1 MERKKS
7 KELIWFAYFFLRS
20 MLLSLIRFK
29 KYKLIFLILFLLLGL
44 VVQNSC
50 ICAEE
55 EFILVPE
62 ESNLAEDGYSANNDL
77 DAEYAVHGKSKKKKM
92 INKKQFLASDSLNSL
107 EKTVTLKDL
116 VFKTAYIV
124 LILLGILLILKMYL
138 SRYKFGEAGSVFD
151 NFAQKLSNAISN
163 PQGLKLKQALILTPG
178 QNLYIVEVEGRKFLL
193 GGTHQG
199 GVQFLADLTDK
210 QNTHSLSFREI
221 EDFQK
226 KIILNEPKTQ
236 THHIKKV
243 AHEEIKN
250 LDLMETLET
259 PFLESNN
266 RELLEVDT
274 NQAKEHNSLNIRQSF
289 KRKPNFRKTLLS
301 KV

>member
-1 MERKKS
+1 
-7 KELIWFAYFFLRS
+7 
-20 MLLSLIRFK
+20 MLLSLIKLK
-29 KYKLIFLILFLLLGL
+29 KYKLIFLILFLSLGL
-44 VVQNSC
+44 VVQNNC

-62 ESNLAEDGYSANNDL
+62 ENNLVESEYSANNDL
-77 DAEYAVHGKSKKKKM
+77 DTEYAFHEKSKKKKR
-92 INKKQFLASDSLNSL
+92 IGKKQFLASDSLNSL

-138 SRYKFGEAGSVFD
+138 SKFKFGEAGSVFD

-210 QNTHSLSFREI
+210 QSTHSLSFREI
-221 EDFQK
+221 EDFQ
-226 KIILNEPKTQ
+226 
-236 THHIKKV
+236 THHITKV
-243 AHEEIKN
+243 AHGE
-250 LDLMETLET
+250 ET

-266 RELLEVDT
+266 GEVLEADT
-274 NQAKEHNSLNIRQSF
+274 KQAKENNSLNIRQSF

-301 KV
+301 NV